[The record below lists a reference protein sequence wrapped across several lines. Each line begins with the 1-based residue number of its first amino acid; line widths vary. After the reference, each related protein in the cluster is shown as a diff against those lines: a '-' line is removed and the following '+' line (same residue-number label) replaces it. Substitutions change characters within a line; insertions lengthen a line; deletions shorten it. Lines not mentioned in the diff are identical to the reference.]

1 MKNFTNKQKTIII
14 VILIIISVAYYIY
27 KTNEEKNIQESINEL
42 IETNNKTENTIET
55 NEESN
60 NETKESSQ
68 DTENK
73 ILIHITGAIKKE
85 GVYEL
90 TEGDRIIDA
99 INKAEGVTEEADT
112 SQINMAS
119 KLEDVMKIYVPKKGE
134 NTTNIQ
140 SQEEQIE
147 NIQIKSENNNNKN
160 SSSKKININTASM
173 DELDTL
179 PGIGEATAQ
188 KIIDYRKEKGKFSK
202 IEDLKEVSGIGESKY
217 EKIKDKICV

>member
-119 KLEDVMKIYVPKKGE
+119 KLEDGMKIYVPKKGE

-147 NIQIKSENNNNKN
+147 NIQIKSE
-160 SSSKKININTASM
+160 KKININTASM

>member
-119 KLEDVMKIYVPKKGE
+119 KLEDGMKIYVPKKGE

-147 NIQIKSENNNNKN
+147 NIQIKSENNNNK
-160 SSSKKININTASM
+160 NTASM

>member
-1 MKNFTNKQKTIII
+1 MKNFSKKQKTII
-14 VILIIISVAYYIY
+14 VAILIIILIIYYIY
-27 KTNEEKNIQESINEL
+27 KTNEEKNIQESMNEL
-42 IETNNKTENTIET
+42 LEENNKTEDVIEKS
-55 NEESN
+55 EGKN
-60 NETKESSQ
+60 NETEEIPEDEES
-68 DTENK
+68 K

-119 KLEDVMKIYVPKKGE
+119 KLEDGMKIYVPKKGE
-134 NTTNIQ
+134 NTENIQ
-140 SQEEQIE
+140 SQERQTE
-147 NIQIKSENNNNKN
+147 NIQKTSETNNNEN
-160 SSSKKININTASM
+160 SNTKKININTASLE
-173 DELDTL
+173 ELDTL

-202 IEDLKEVSGIGESKY
+202 IEDIKNVKGIGDSKF
-217 EKIKDKICV
+217 EKIKDKICT